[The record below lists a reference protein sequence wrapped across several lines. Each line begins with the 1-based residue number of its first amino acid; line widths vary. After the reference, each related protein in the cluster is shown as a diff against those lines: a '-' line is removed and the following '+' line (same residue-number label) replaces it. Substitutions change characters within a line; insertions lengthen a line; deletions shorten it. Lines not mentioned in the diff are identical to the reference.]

1 MVNTGIGAS
10 ALDALFCRQR
20 VPTAARNQGGG
31 SIPSPGRKSIAGSRS
46 GPRHARSELPSLA
59 AREVLSIV
67 WALCLGV
74 LMSGAAWG
82 QIGRGTLTGAVQD
95 PSGALVPNA
104 AITLIDQGTNS
115 RREAV
120 SSGSGQFT
128 FPELPPSVYDLLIK
142 SPGFQQY
149 MQRGITVTVGETTSV
164 KPVMQVGES
173 STILDIVADA
183 SQLKSDSSDIGT
195 SVSNQVIEDLPLAFG
210 GQVRNPI
217 QFIQLTPG
225 FSGDPENAMGSR
237 GLFKFNGGQSGGG
250 DILVDGATI
259 QLASPTLQMTYGVSV
274 EAVQEFKVMTN
285 TFSAEFGRTSGGIIN
300 MITKSGSNQL
310 HGSVYDLLKNRVLDA
325 FSFDEKRNTA
335 FSGDPSASIQKPID
349 TQNDFG
355 FLVSG
360 PVILP
365 KIYNGKD
372 KTFFMV
378 NYEGFRFN
386 TGSTGMTTFPTEAF
400 KQGDFSLLLPNTL
413 IYDPSTC
420 SGGGQCTSFAGNII
434 PANRLSKVSVAAN
447 QFLPKTTTN
456 ALENNTL
463 VSSTSKTRADLWTWK
478 IDQILSDKQRF
489 NFSIDKDNRPNSGT
503 SSLGSLY
510 TGTSQQDNIYLRFSH
525 DYTFS
530 PTITNH
536 FSAGFS
542 RRYRLE
548 GDGTGSLGAGIP
560 EKIGLQGVMNTTW
573 PCISWIGTPEG
584 RVWGCGD
591 SQFYD
596 NTYQFNDS
604 AFWIHG
610 RHNIKFGFEMR
621 KQQFNTH
628 RFTYTS
634 GSFDF
639 APTQTSNGT
648 SDSGYALASYML
660 GAVNDGFVN
669 LGKELGMRTRYYG
682 AYVQDDFKVSSKF
695 TLNLG
700 FRYEIPQPNTEAH
713 DRLSWLD
720 PTLPNPGANGY
731 PGAVVF
737 AGSGAGKTGRSSP
750 LDTWYKSFGP
760 RVGLAYQVS
769 PSTVVRAGYGIYYS
783 ALKISSFADNDS
795 VGYFGQFNYNFPGGT
810 APAFNWDNG
819 APQNQ
824 PKPPFI
830 DPTVANGSS
839 VMYPLTNVARPGTIQ
854 NWTLDIQQQLGKNL
868 ILDVAYVGAH
878 GDHLQANMR
887 NPNQVNS
894 KYLSYGPCL
903 SVDITQQGSS
913 ASCSGMPVVPL
924 PYASFTGSVAQA
936 LRPFPQYQDLWVDND
951 MSSNPFGFYTYH
963 ALQTKLEK
971 RFSSGLTAMVSYTIS
986 KNLTNA
992 DSDYPLAAQW
1002 QGDNAGAVMDS
1013 YNAKLEKGLSEL
1025 DIPQAVVINYTYEL
1039 PIGPGKHFMNHG
1051 GVAGKLLGGWHVGG
1065 VDSYH
1070 RGVPTGVIAPSVNTG
1085 LFADLGTMRANVV
1098 SGVRQAGWS
1107 GSFNPDSSRFFNPAA
1122 FAIPANYTFGNAP
1135 RGLNLR
1141 ETPTINEDLTVGKK
1155 TQIYES
1161 VNLDFRADFFNLFNR
1176 HRVLVG
1182 NMNIGDP
1189 ARQDPTTGQLVGFGS
1204 YQSSSG
1210 PRSIQMSMKVT
1221 W

>member
-1 MVNTGIGAS
+1 M
-10 ALDALFCRQR
+10 
-20 VPTAARNQGGG
+20 P
-31 SIPSPGRKSIAGSRS
+31 
-46 GPRHARSELPSLA
+46 
-59 AREVLSIV
+59 IV
-67 WALCLGV
+67 AWTLCLAV
-74 LMSGAAWG
+74 LLSGAAWA
-82 QIGRGTLTGAVQD
+82 QIGRGTLTGTVQD
-95 PSGALVPNA
+95 PSGAVIPNA
-104 AITLIDQGTNS
+104 TITLTDEATNS
-115 RREAV
+115 TRDGV
-120 SSGSGQFT
+120 SSGSGVFT
-128 FPELPPSVYDLLIK
+128 FPELPPSVYDLTITA
-142 SPGFQQY
+142 PGFNQY
-149 MQRGITVTVGETTSV
+149 KQRGITVSVGETASL
-164 KPVMQVGES
+164 KSILQVGET
-173 STILDIVADA
+173 STVVDVVSDA
-183 SQLKSDSSDIGT
+183 SQLKSDSSDVGT
-195 SVSNQVIEDLPLAFG
+195 SVSNQVIGDLPLAFG
-210 GQVRNPI
+210 GQIRNPI

-225 FSGDPENAMGSR
+225 FSGDPENSASSR

-274 EAVQEFKVMTN
+274 EAIQEFKVMTN
-285 TFSAEFGRTSGGIIN
+285 TFSAEFGRASGGIIN
-300 MITKSGSNQL
+300 MVTKSGSNQF
-310 HGSVYDLLKNRVLDA
+310 HGSAYDLLKNRVLDS
-325 FSFDEKRNTA
+325 FSFDQKRNTA
-335 FSGDPSASIQKPID
+335 FSGDPSAPIHKPMD

-360 PVILP
+360 PVLLP

-372 KTFFMV
+372 KTFFML

-386 TGSTGMTTFPTEAF
+386 TGSTGLSTFPTEAF

-420 SGGGQCTSFAGNII
+420 TGGAQCTPFAGNII
-434 PANRLSKVSVAAN
+434 PTNRLSKVSVAAN
-447 QFLPKTTTN
+447 QFLPKTMTN
-456 ALENNTL
+456 ALENNII
-463 VSSTSKTRADLWTWK
+463 VASTSKTTANLWTGK
-478 IDQILSDKQRF
+478 LDQILSDKQRF
-489 NFSIDKDNRPNSGT
+489 NFSVDLDDRPSTNA
-503 SSLGSLY
+503 SSLGTLY
-510 TGTSQQDNIYLRFSH
+510 NGKDEQDNVYLRFSH

-530 PTITNH
+530 PSINNH

-548 GDGTGSLGAGIP
+548 GDGTGSLGANIP
-560 EKIGLQGVMNTTW
+560 QKMGLQGVMNTTW
-573 PCISWIGTPEG
+573 PCITWLGTPEG

-610 RHNIKFGFEMR
+610 RHSVKVGFEMR

-648 SDSGYALASYML
+648 SNSGYALASYML
-660 GAVNDGFVN
+660 GEVNDGMVN
-669 LGKELGMRTRYYG
+669 LGKEMGMRTRYYG
-682 AYVQDDFKVSSKF
+682 AYVQDDFKVSPKF
-695 TLNLG
+695 TVNLG
-700 FRYEIPQPNTEAH
+700 FRYEIPQPNTESH

-720 PTLPNPGANGY
+720 PTLANPGADGY

-737 AGSGAGKTGRSSP
+737 AGSGSGKTGRSSP
-750 LDTWYKSFGP
+750 LDTWHKSFGP
-760 RVGLAYQVS
+760 RVGLAYALS
-769 PSTVVRAGYGIYYS
+769 PATVIRAGYGIYYS
-783 ALKISSFADNDS
+783 ALKVSSFADNDS

-810 APAFNWDNG
+810 SSAFNWDNG

-854 NWTLDIQQQLGKNL
+854 NWTFDVQQQIGKDL
-868 ILDVAYVGAH
+868 MLDVAYVGAH

-903 SVDITQQGSS
+903 SVDITQQGSN
-913 ASCSGMPVVPL
+913 AACSGMPVVAK

-951 MSSNPFGFYTYH
+951 MSANPFGFYTYH
-963 ALQTKLEK
+963 AMQMKLEK

-1013 YNAKLEKGLSEL
+1013 YNAKNEKGLSQL
-1025 DIPQAVVINYTYEL
+1025 DIPQALVINYTYEL
-1039 PIGPGKHFMNHG
+1039 PIGPGKHYLNHG
-1051 GVAGKLLGGWHVGG
+1051 GVTGKLLGGWHVAG
-1065 VDSYH
+1065 VDAYK

-1098 SGVRQAGWS
+1098 SGVRQKGWT
-1107 GSFNPDSSRFFNPAA
+1107 GSYNPDTSLFFNPAA
-1122 FAIPANYTFGNAP
+1122 FSVPANYTFGDAP

-1141 ETPTINEDLTVGKK
+1141 EFPTLNEDLTIGKK
-1155 TQIYES
+1155 TKLYERA
-1161 VNLDFRADFFNLFNR
+1161 NLDFRADFFNVLNR
-1176 HRVLVG
+1176 HRVQAP
-1182 NMNIGDP
+1182 NMNVSDP
-1189 ARQDPTTGQLVGFGS
+1189 SRRDPTTGQLLGFGS
-1204 YQSSSG
+1204 YQNSSG
-1210 PRSIQMSMKVT
+1210 PRNIQLSMKLT
-1221 W
+1221 F